1 MAQFARPIA
10 DLVNQS
16 WTEDDGT
23 TTDLF
28 DQIDEAVSDDADY
41 VQSALA
47 PTSDVY
53 AVDLGTLEDPV
64 SSTGHVVR
72 YRYKKNAAGG
82 AQIDLTVQL
91 RQGYVNESTL
101 GTLIATAGT
110 HTNISDTI
118 TAGSYTLSGA
128 EADAITNYADLQL
141 RFVANQ
147 V

>member
-28 DQIDEAVSDDADY
+28 DQIDESSFDDADY

-64 SSTGHVVR
+64 SSTGHVIR
-72 YRYKKNAAGG
+72 YRYKKSAASG
-82 AQIDLTVQL
+82 AQVDLTVQL
-91 RQGYVNESTL
+91 RQGYVNESSL
-101 GTLIATAGT
+101 GTLIEEWV
-110 HTNISDTI
+110 HTDISDTI
-118 TAGSYTLSGA
+118 TAAAQTLGA
-128 EADAITNYADLQL
+128 TEADSITNYADLQL

>member
-1 MAQFARPIA
+1 MAQFARPTA

-28 DQIDEAVSDDADY
+28 DQIDESVADDADY

-64 SSTGHVVR
+64 SSTGHVIR
-72 YRYKKNAAGG
+72 YRYKKNASGG

-91 RQGYVNESTL
+91 RQGYVNESSL
-101 GTLIATAGT
+101 GTLIEEWV

-118 TAGSYTLSGA
+118 TAAAQTLGGT